1 MPGHELTDIAR
12 VSAVE
17 VFGYGVAPGKQVAG
31 LQTDGAIVGHDRTQ
45 AREGTKNDDQDGGGK
60 ETRLTIDGWS
70 EDMLGEYE
78 DMFT

>member
-17 VFGYGVAPGKQVAG
+17 VFGHGVAPGKQVAG
-31 LQTDGAIVGHDRTQ
+31 LQTDGATVGYDRAQ
-45 AREGTKNDDQDGGGK
+45 AREGTKNDDKDGGGK

-70 EDMLGEYE
+70 EDMLEEYE
-78 DMFT
+78 YMFT

>member
-1 MPGHELTDIAR
+1 MSGHELTDITR
-12 VSAVE
+12 VGAVA
-17 VFGYGVAPGKQVAG
+17 VFGHSVAPGKQVAG

>member
-1 MPGHELTDIAR
+1 MPGHELTDTTR
-12 VSAVE
+12 VGAVE
-17 VFGYGVAPGKQVAG
+17 VFGHGVTPGKQMAG

-45 AREGTKNDDQDGGGK
+45 AREGTKNDDKDGGGK

-70 EDMLGEYE
+70 EDMLDEYE